1 MDMGDWQRL
10 HERLDTAH
18 HGYLGTQFGVRD
30 LWVMQRAVY
39 ELLREADREWV
50 NCRRKGTG
58 SHRFDQLLAQAEECL
73 RNFEG
78 HLLLAKLS
86 HKEPE

>member
-1 MDMGDWQRL
+1 MDLTDWQRL
-10 HERLDTAH
+10 HDRLDQAH
-18 HGYLGTQFGVRD
+18 RTYIGTDFGARD
-30 LWVMQRAVY
+30 LWIMHRSVY

-50 NCRRKGTG
+50 NCRRRGVG
-58 SHRFDQLLAQAEECL
+58 SPRFDQLLVQADECL

-86 HKEPE
+86 HKEPK